1 MKKSLFISILYL
13 VIISSCTK
21 EEDPINEACPEIYMP
36 VCGPDGTQYDNE
48 CFARL
53 EGVTVFAGCGLSG

>member
-1 MKKSLFISILYL
+1 MKKSLIIPILYL

-21 EEDPINEACPEIYMP
+21 EEEPINEACTEIYMP

-53 EGVTVFAGCGLSG
+53 EGITVYNGCGLTG

>member
-1 MKKSLFISILYL
+1 
-13 VIISSCTK
+13 
-21 EEDPINEACPEIYMP
+21 MP

-53 EGVTVFAGCGLSG
+53 EGVTVYTGCGLTGQNALIYFKNVFFKPQAYPPQ

>member
-1 MKKSLFISILYL
+1 MKKALFISILYI

-21 EEDPINEACPEIYMP
+21 EEEPIIEACPEIYML

-53 EGVTVFAGCGLSG
+53 DGVTVYSGCWFTG